1 MKQRFFALLLA
12 AAMLPALFPTA
23 YAEESAEE
31 ILIGEEDTA
40 QPAEIPTETEEESG
54 TVSIRLQDEP
64 AEQTV
69 IYTDTLGAGKP
80 SAGRIS
86 TAAVHTNS
94 TSSDWFFGDLDDEG
108 SRALYDAMDTALRD
122 NPIQWSGNQVVIHL
136 EEDSTALRTLSGTLK
151 GDSREEIEQKV
162 RGAVCNA
169 YAAYNY
175 DHPEVFWIGKDI
187 EQENTFLFAEGNGSD
202 TASVSA
208 MTLKISSPFSEQSLP
223 AARNQFAAELNA
235 AAAAANQGNT
245 AYQKLR
251 LAHDYLCGSVTYT
264 AGAAR
269 AYSAYGALVD
279 KKAVCEGYSR
289 AMKAVC
295 DMLGIPCVCISGTA
309 VSKTERVSH
318 MWNAVSLDSR
328 WYAVDCTWDDTAGKS
343 AEDSAVLHTFFL
355 VGSGTSAP
363 ELELGKFS
371 ATHQPSGLLYESKDA
386 ETIKTFAYPMMSA
399 SAYTGEHIVDAIRLN
414 CGSAL
419 SMNEGDQQ
427 TVRLSVYPES
437 ARGVKLVWKTSN
449 RNVAAVSAGES
460 GRAEITAVG
469 GGTAVISVTAD
480 DISASCAVKVT
491 PKLSTPKMTSALTRV
506 GGVQVKWE
514 CVSGANGYRIC
525 RRTSGGSW
533 TKIAEVSGAMES
545 SYTDY
550 SVRNNTTYAYTV
562 YALYDGQTA
571 SGCSSSGKSA
581 YYLRT
586 PEILTISNRSSGI
599 RLTWNSVS
607 KATEYS
613 LYRKSPKDKKWT
625 KIAVLGAKTT
635 DYTDKKVSNHNTYI
649 YTLRAG
655 NSKGMSYYHTAGSTL
670 RRISQVS
677 WSSLKRGSA
686 KTLTARWKR
695 VAYVTGYEL
704 QYSTKSSMKNA
715 KTIRVKS
722 SGSSVLS
729 KTVGKLTGGR
739 TYYVRIRAYKSLD
752 DGRTYGAWSSTKRV
766 TVKR

>member
-1 MKQRFFALLLA
+1 MKQRFFAFLLA

-40 QPAEIPTETEEESG
+40 QPAEIPAETEEEDD
-54 TVSIRLQDEP
+54 TVFIRLQDEP
-64 AEQTV
+64 VEQTV
-69 IYTDTLGAGKP
+69 THTDTLGAGKP

-86 TAAVHTNS
+86 TAAVHTYD
-94 TSSDWFFGDLDDEG
+94 TSDKGFVDQLDVG
-108 SRALYDAMDTALRD
+108 SRALYDAIDTALQN
-122 NPIQWSGNQVVIHL
+122 NPVQWSGNQVVIRL
-136 EEDSTALRTLSGTLK
+136 EEDSTALRTLSGTLE
-151 GDSREEIEQKV
+151 GDSREEIEQQV

-175 DHPEVFWIGKDI
+175 DHPEVFWIGKEI
-187 EQENTFLFAEGNGSD
+187 EQENTFIFTEGNGSD

-208 MTLKISSPFSEQSLP
+208 MTLKISSPFTEQSLP

-235 AAAAANQGNT
+235 AAAAANQGST
-245 AYQKLR
+245 TYQKLR

-295 DMLGIPCVCISGTA
+295 DALGIPCVCISGTA

-318 MWNAVSLDSR
+318 MWNAVSLDNR

-363 ELELGKFS
+363 ELGLGKFS
-371 ATHQPSGLLYESKDA
+371 ATHQPSGLLYENGDA

-399 SAYTGEHIVDAIRLN
+399 AAYTGEHIVDAIRLD

-419 SMNEGDQQ
+419 YMNEGDKQA
-427 TVRLSVYPES
+427 VKLSVYPES

-460 GRAEITAVG
+460 GKAEITAVG
-469 GGTAVISVTAD
+469 GGMAVISVTAD
-480 DISASCAVKVT
+480 DITVSCAVKVT
-491 PKLSTPKMTSALTRV
+491 PKLSTPKMSSALTRV

-514 CVSGANGYRIC
+514 CVSGATGYRIC

-533 TKIAEVSGAMES
+533 TKIAEVSGGMES

-550 SVRNNTTYAYTV
+550 SVRNNTTYTYTV

-571 SGCSSSGKSA
+571 SGCSSSGKSV

-586 PEILTISNRSSGI
+586 PEILTISNRSGGI
-599 RLTWNSVS
+599 RLTWNTVS

-635 DYTDKKVSNHNTYI
+635 SYTDKKVSNHYTYI

-677 WSSLKRGSA
+677 WSSLKSGSA

-722 SGSSVLS
+722 SGSSVSS
-729 KTVGKLTGGR
+729 KTVSKLTGGR
-739 TYYVRIRAYKSLD
+739 NYYVRIRAYKSLD

>member
-40 QPAEIPTETEEESG
+40 QPAEIPAETEEESG

-69 IYTDTLGAGKP
+69 IYTDTLGVGKP

-86 TAAVHTNS
+86 TAAVHTYEI
-94 TSSDWFFGDLDDEG
+94 SDKGFVDQLDVG

-122 NPIQWSGNQVVIHL
+122 NPIQWSGNQVVICL
-136 EEDSTALRTLSGTLK
+136 DEDSDALRTLSGTLE
-151 GDSREEIEQKV
+151 GDSREEIEQQV

-175 DHPEVFWIGKDI
+175 DHPEVFWIGKEI
-187 EQENTFLFAEGNGSD
+187 EQENTFLFAEGNGSG
-202 TASVSA
+202 TASMTG
-208 MTLKISSPFSEQSLP
+208 MTLRISSPFSEQSLP
-223 AARNQFAAELNA
+223 TARNQFAAELNA

-449 RNVAAVSAGES
+449 RNVATVSAGES
-460 GRAEITAVG
+460 GKAEITAVG

-480 DISASCAVKVT
+480 GITVSCAVKVT
-491 PKLSTPKMTSALTRV
+491 PTLSTPKMSSALTRV

-514 CVSGANGYRIC
+514 CVSGATGYRIC

-533 TKIAEVSGAMES
+533 TKIAEVSGGMES

-550 SVRNNTTYAYTV
+550 SVRNNTTYTYTV

-571 SGCSSSGKSA
+571 SGCSSSGKSV

-586 PEILTISNRSSGI
+586 PEILTISNRSGGI
-599 RLTWNSVS
+599 RLTWNTVS

-635 DYTDKKVSNHNTYI
+635 SYTDKKVSNHYTYI

-677 WSSLKRGSA
+677 WSSLKSGSA

>member
-1 MKQRFFALLLA
+1 MKQRFFAFLLA

-40 QPAEIPTETEEESG
+40 QPAEIPAETEEEDD
-54 TVSIRLQDEP
+54 TVFIRLQDEP
-64 AEQTV
+64 VEQTV
-69 IYTDTLGAGKP
+69 THTDTLGAGKP

-86 TAAVHTNS
+86 TAAVHTYD
-94 TSSDWFFGDLDDEG
+94 TSDKGFVDQLDVG
-108 SRALYDAMDTALRD
+108 SRALYDAIDTALQN
-122 NPIQWSGNQVVIHL
+122 NPVQWSGNQVVIRL
-136 EEDSTALRTLSGTLK
+136 EEDSTALRTLSGTLE
-151 GDSREEIEQKV
+151 GDSREEIEQQV

-175 DHPEVFWIGKDI
+175 DHPEVFWIGKEI
-187 EQENTFLFAEGNGSD
+187 EQENTFIFTEGNGSD

-208 MTLKISSPFSEQSLP
+208 MTLKISSPFTEQSLP

-235 AAAAANQGNT
+235 AAAAANQGST
-245 AYQKLR
+245 TYQKLR

-295 DMLGIPCVCISGTA
+295 DALGIPCVCISGTA

-318 MWNAVSLDSR
+318 MWNAVSLDNR

-363 ELELGKFS
+363 ELGLGKFS
-371 ATHQPSGLLYESKDA
+371 ATHQPSGLLYENGDA

-399 SAYTGEHIVDAIRLN
+399 AAYTGEHIVDAIRLD

-419 SMNEGDQQ
+419 YMNEGDKQA
-427 TVRLSVYPES
+427 VKLSVYPES

-460 GRAEITAVG
+460 GKAEITAVG
-469 GGTAVISVTAD
+469 GGMAVISVTAD
-480 DISASCAVKVT
+480 DITVSCAVKVT
-491 PKLSTPKMTSALTRV
+491 PKLSTPKMSSALTRV

-514 CVSGANGYRIC
+514 CVSGATGYRIC

-533 TKIAEVSGAMES
+533 TKIAEVSGGMES

-550 SVRNNTTYAYTV
+550 SVRNNTTYTYTV

-571 SGCSSSGKSA
+571 SGCSSSGKSV

-586 PEILTISNRSSGI
+586 PEILTISNRSGGI
-599 RLTWNSVS
+599 RLTWNTVS

-635 DYTDKKVSNHNTYI
+635 SYTDKKVFNHYTYI

-677 WSSLKRGSA
+677 WSSLKSGSA

-722 SGSSVLS
+722 SGSSVSS
-729 KTVGKLTGGR
+729 KTVSKLTGGR
-739 TYYVRIRAYKSLD
+739 NYYVRIRAYKSLD

>member
-1 MKQRFFALLLA
+1 MKQRFFAFLLA

-40 QPAEIPTETEEESG
+40 QPAEIPAETEEEDD
-54 TVSIRLQDEP
+54 TVFIRLQDEP
-64 AEQTV
+64 VEQTV
-69 IYTDTLGAGKP
+69 THIDTLGAGKP

-108 SRALYDAMDTALRD
+108 SRALYDAIDTALRD
-122 NPIQWSGNQVVIHL
+122 NPIQWSGNQVVICL
-136 EEDSTALRTLSGTLK
+136 DEDSDALRTLSGTLE
-151 GDSREEIEQKV
+151 GDSREEIEQQV

-175 DHPEVFWIGKDI
+175 DHPEVFWIGKEI
-187 EQENTFLFAEGNGSD
+187 EQENTFLFAEGNGSG
-202 TASVSA
+202 TASMTG
-208 MTLKISSPFSEQSLP
+208 MTLRISSPFSEQSLP
-223 AARNQFAAELNA
+223 TARNQFAAELNA

-386 ETIKTFAYPMMSA
+386 ETIKTFAYPMMSE

-480 DISASCAVKVT
+480 DISVSCAVKVT

-533 TKIAEVSGAMES
+533 TKLAEVSGAMES

-635 DYTDKKVSNHNTYI
+635 GYTDKKVSNHNTYI

-715 KTIRVKS
+715 ETIRVKS

>member
-40 QPAEIPTETEEESG
+40 QPAEIPAETEEESG

-69 IYTDTLGAGKP
+69 IYTDTLGVGKP

-108 SRALYDAMDTALRD
+108 SRALYDAIDTALQN
-122 NPIQWSGNQVVIHL
+122 NPVQWSGNQVVIHL
-136 EEDSTALRTLSGTLK
+136 EEDSTALRTLSGTLE
-151 GDSREEIEQKV
+151 GDSREEIEQQV

-175 DHPEVFWIGKDI
+175 DHPEVFWIGKEI
-187 EQENTFLFAEGNGSD
+187 EQENTFLFAEGNGSG
-202 TASVSA
+202 TASMTG
-208 MTLKISSPFSEQSLP
+208 MTLRISSPFSEQSLP
-223 AARNQFAAELNA
+223 TARNQFAAELNA

-386 ETIKTFAYPMMSA
+386 ETIKTFDYPMMSA

-533 TKIAEVSGAMES
+533 TKLAEVSGAMES

-635 DYTDKKVSNHNTYI
+635 GYTDKKVSNHNTYI

>member
-40 QPAEIPTETEEESG
+40 QPAEIPAETEEESG

-69 IYTDTLGAGKP
+69 IYTDTLGVGKP

-86 TAAVHTNS
+86 TAAVHTYEI
-94 TSSDWFFGDLDDEG
+94 SDKGFVDQLDVG

-122 NPIQWSGNQVVIHL
+122 NPIQWSGNQVVICL
-136 EEDSTALRTLSGTLK
+136 DEDSDALRTLSGTLE
-151 GDSREEIEQKV
+151 GDSREEIEQQV

-175 DHPEVFWIGKDI
+175 DHPEVFWIGKEI
-187 EQENTFLFAEGNGSD
+187 EQENTFLFAEGNGSG
-202 TASVSA
+202 TASMTG
-208 MTLKISSPFSEQSLP
+208 MTLRISSPFSEQSLP
-223 AARNQFAAELNA
+223 TARNQFAAELNA

-343 AEDSAVLHTFFL
+343 AEDSVVLHTFFL

-371 ATHQPSGLLYESKDA
+371 ATHQSSGLLYENRDA

-414 CGSAL
+414 CGSEL
-419 SMNEGDQQ
+419 YMNEGDKQ
-427 TVRLSVYPES
+427 TVKLSVYPES

-449 RNVAAVSAGES
+449 RNVATVSAGES
-460 GRAEITAVG
+460 GKAEITAVG

-480 DISASCAVKVT
+480 GITVSCTVKVT

-533 TKIAEVSGAMES
+533 TKLAEVSGAMES

-550 SVRNNTTYAYTV
+550 SVRNNMTYAYTV

-571 SGCSSSGKSA
+571 SGCSSSGKSV

-586 PEILTISNRSSGI
+586 PEILTISNRSGGI
-599 RLTWNSVS
+599 RLTWNTVS

-635 DYTDKKVSNHNTYI
+635 GYTDKKVSNHNTYI

>member
-1 MKQRFFALLLA
+1 MKQRFFAFLLA

-40 QPAEIPTETEEESG
+40 QPAEIPAETEEEDD
-54 TVSIRLQDEP
+54 TVFIRLQDEP
-64 AEQTV
+64 VEQTV
-69 IYTDTLGAGKP
+69 THIDTLGAGKP

-86 TAAVHTNS
+86 TAAVHTYEI
-94 TSSDWFFGDLDDEG
+94 SDKGFVDQLDVG

-122 NPIQWSGNQVVIHL
+122 NPIQWSGNQVVICL
-136 EEDSTALRTLSGTLK
+136 DEDSDALRTLSGTLE
-151 GDSREEIEQKV
+151 GDSREEIEQQV

-175 DHPEVFWIGKDI
+175 DHPEVFWIGKEI
-187 EQENTFLFAEGNGSD
+187 EQENTFLFAEGNGSG
-202 TASVSA
+202 TASMTG
-208 MTLKISSPFSEQSLP
+208 MTLRISSPFSEQSLP
-223 AARNQFAAELNA
+223 TARNQFAAELNA

-386 ETIKTFAYPMMSA
+386 ETIKTFDYPMMSA

-533 TKIAEVSGAMES
+533 TKLAEVSGAMES

-635 DYTDKKVSNHNTYI
+635 GYTDKKVSNHNTYI